1 MAAPQAAS
9 ALVREY
15 ETIYILRPD
24 VARESAER
32 IGSRVEEAVS
42 REGGKLTL
50 VETWGRRRLA
60 YAVHK
65 HIRGVYY
72 YVKYLG
78 GGAVVDEVERNLRM
92 LDDVLKYMTVQ
103 TRSEVDP
110 ASVDIDPERVKFA
123 PLELPA
129 EEEHEPS
136 RERELGLDQSGEPP
150 PRGLEPDEIDEV
162 MDDDVPAS
170 EEGEEDDE

>member
-1 MAAPQAAS
+1 MAATQAAS
-9 ALVREY
+9 PLVREY

-32 IGSRVEEAVS
+32 IGNRVEEAVT

-65 HIRGVYY
+65 HIRGIYY

-78 GGAVVDEVERNLRM
+78 GGPVVDEVERNLRM

-103 TRSEVDP
+103 TRAEVDP
-110 ASVDIDPERVKFA
+110 ASVEIDPERVKFG
-123 PLELPA
+123 PLELPT
-129 EEEHEPS
+129 EEEYEPS
-136 RERELGLDQSGEPP
+136 RERELGLDQSGEGP
-150 PRGLEPDEIDEV
+150 PRGLVLDEIEEEGIE
-162 MDDDVPAS
+162 DDVPPS
-170 EEGEEDDE
+170 EEDEEDE